1 MKRRRSSDVN
11 RKNDALL
18 FDALTSRTRRVL
30 HRNRQPAEGDSMTSK
45 LPAAQFRDD
54 VSHLATE
61 FLTQRVPAERVAE
74 ASGRL
79 ALALRQVAVAN
90 PKIYECD
97 RTSIAQAVAMS
108 ALTGLQPGGVK
119 PDVYL
124 IPRGRQLQWQV
135 SARGLQKLYARA
147 GWVRMVAQV
156 VHLDDEYRVVLGS
169 EDRIEHVPCGK
180 YPTGLDEVR
189 AVYVVGQHRDGYKV
203 CVDVP
208 MGAII
213 ARKKK
218 SQSGNVWAE
227 WPLEMA
233 QKTAVTYAIS
243 RGHFG
248 ALEDQSDI
256 GLVLQHE
263 ANAYENRQPERPA
276 LTHHTVDTAS
286 VLDSLPAL
294 PSSLEVES

>member
-1 MKRRRSSDVN
+1 MQS
-11 RKNDALL
+11 
-18 FDALTSRTRRVL
+18 TTP
-30 HRNRQPAEGDSMTSK
+30 QEETMTK

-54 VSHLATE
+54 VVHLATE
-61 FLTQRVPAERVAE
+61 FLTQIVPHERVQE
-74 ASGRL
+74 ATGRL
-79 ALALRQVAVAN
+79 ALAIRQAGVAN

-97 RTSIAQAVAMS
+97 RQSIAQAVAMS
-108 ALTGLQPGGVK
+108 ALTGLQPGGIK

-124 IPRGRQLQWQV
+124 VPRGRQLQWQV
-135 SARGLQKLYARA
+135 SSRGLQKLAGRA

-156 VHLDDEYRVVLGS
+156 VHVEDEYRVVLGS
-169 EDRIEHVPCGK
+169 EDRIEHVPCGR
-180 YPTGLDEVR
+180 YPANLDEVK
-189 AVYVVGQHRDGYKV
+189 AVYVVGQHRDGYRV

-208 MGAII
+208 MGAIV
-213 ARKKK
+213 ARRKK

-248 ALEDQSDI
+248 ALDDHPDYAVIQQVES
-256 GLVLQHE
+256 
-263 ANAYENRQPERPA
+263 ERYREPAQAPA
-276 LTHHTVDTAS
+276 LTAHHVDTGS

-294 PSSLEVES
+294 PEEVG

>member
-1 MKRRRSSDVN
+1 
-11 RKNDALL
+11 
-18 FDALTSRTRRVL
+18 
-30 HRNRQPAEGDSMTSK
+30 MTAK

-54 VSHLATE
+54 VVHLATE
-61 FLTQRVPAERVAE
+61 FLTSIVPPERVAE
-74 ASGRL
+74 ATGRL
-79 ALALRQVAVAN
+79 ALAVRQAGVAN
-90 PKIYECD
+90 PRIYECD
-97 RTSIAQAVAMS
+97 RQSIAQAVAMS

-124 IPRGRQLQWQV
+124 VPRGRQLQWQV
-135 SARGLQKLYARA
+135 SARGLQKLAARA
-147 GWVRMVAQV
+147 GWIRMVATC
-156 VHLDDEYRVVLGS
+156 VHAEDDYRVVLGS
-169 EDRIEHVPCGK
+169 DDRIDHVPCGK
-180 YPTGLDEVR
+180 YPASLEEVK

-208 MGAII
+208 MGAIL

-248 ALEDQSDI
+248 ALDDQPDYAIIQQVDS
-256 GLVLQHE
+256 GS
-263 ANAYENRQPERPA
+263 YEQRQPERPA
-276 LTHHTVDTAS
+276 LTAHTVDTAS

-294 PSSLEVES
+294 PAEVDP